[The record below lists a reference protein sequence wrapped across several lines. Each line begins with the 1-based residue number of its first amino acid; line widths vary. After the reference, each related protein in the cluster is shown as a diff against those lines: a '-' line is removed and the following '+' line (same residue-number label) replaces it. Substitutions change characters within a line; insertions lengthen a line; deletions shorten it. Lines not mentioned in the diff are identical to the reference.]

1 MNLNIIAYGLYFS
14 ITAFII
20 LRIGWLF
27 YHFGAVYLHDLY
39 PNQPELANSLNS
51 ILLIGYYL
59 LNLGY
64 VALSLSYWP
73 ALSSTAQMLA
83 LLFDKIGFICIA
95 LGVIHFA
102 NMAWVRLL
110 KNKNQIITNNKF
122 NRHDN

>member
-1 MNLNIIAYGLYFS
+1 MNLNILTYGLYFS

-39 PNQPELANSLNS
+39 PGRPDLANSLNS

-64 VALSLSYWP
+64 VALN
-73 ALSSTAQMLA
+73 LSSWPQVVSVNHLLA
-83 LLFDKIGFICIA
+83 LLTDKIGFICLA
-95 LGVIHFA
+95 LGAIHFA
-102 NMAWVRLL
+102 NMLWVRLL
-110 KNKNQIITNNKF
+110 KKEQTINTNL
-122 NRHDN
+122 